1 MDATGFQIPPPFGRW
16 THTHTHTKVPKLS
29 TSRGKRRL
37 RFSCLVLATRK
48 RVPGAKIPDFDP
60 SVTKRS
66 SFHAAAAAAPPHLN
80 GQKIEATDCRPEIH
94 RLTLPSLFFL
104 FKLQKKKLKYKF
116 VFFFFVRSF
125 TRKLISWLPNA
136 FSYFHFIFRFRVW
149 WIWKWCQYSIFKVK
163 FN

>member
-1 MDATGFQIPPPFGRW
+1 MRMNGCHWFSNSPSFRPVN

-125 TRKLISWLPNA
+125 TRKLIS
-136 FSYFHFIFRFRVW
+136 
-149 WIWKWCQYSIFKVK
+149 
-163 FN
+163 